1 MKMKVAVG
9 GLSENFRMSSG
20 VPESL
25 KRGIGTLPPLCVG
38 CGGTIHDQFILRVSP
53 DLSWHAACLKC
64 NECQMFLDE
73 NCTCFVR
80 DGKTYCKKDYV
91 RLFGTKCDKCGCAFG
106 KNDYVMRANKKIFHL
121 ECFRCVACERQL
133 IPGDSFALKDEGL
146 YCNEHHKVCD
156 KSEDGGENNNNKNIL
171 NNNSN
176 NSEDGDDK
184 SEEGTIGDLSDGES
198 LSGHDGDS
206 ILGESAAQKKHKRS
220 MRKTARARTVLS
232 EKQLNILKT
241 CYSANPRPDAL
252 MKEQLVEM
260 TNLSPRVIRV
270 WFQNKRC
277 KEKKIT
283 NRMIEMQLQGEKDGR
298 KLGYGGM
305 QGIPMIATSPVR
317 HESPLGINP
326 VDIHGYQPPWKA
338 LSDFALHTDLDRMD
352 PHAPQFQH
360 LVGQMHGYPE
370 PLPPGCRLPPP
381 PGHPPPP
388 HDMMYGPPPDHLLG
402 PPPPHHDMD
411 GCPPEDWPRDGPPGS
426 TELYP
431 RGPDGEGEFSY
442 LDTSDDSGRH
452 TGPDPSSP

>member
-1 MKMKVAVG
+1 MKMKRNPIES
-9 GLSENFRMSSG
+9 LPDNLRMSG
-20 VPESL
+20 IPESL
-25 KRGIGTLPPLCVG
+25 KRGLDALPPLCVG
-38 CGGTIHDQFILRVSP
+38 CHSPIHDQFILRVSP

-73 NCTCFVR
+73 TCTCFVR

-91 RLFGTKCDKCGCAFG
+91 RLFGAKCDKCGCAFG
-106 KNDYVMRANKKIFHL
+106 KNDYVMRAKNRIFHL

-133 IPGDSFALKDEGL
+133 IPGDSFALR
-146 YCNEHHKVCD
+146 
-156 KSEDGGENNNNKNIL
+156 EDGLFCNQHHRVDKEDGSETNNNKTIL

-198 LSGHDGDS
+198 LSGLDTEGLHDS
-206 ILGESAAQKKHKRS
+206 KKHKRNL
-220 MRKTARARTVLS
+220 RKTARARTVLS

-260 TNLSPRVIRV
+260 TGLSPRVIRV

-277 KEKKIT
+277 KDKKIQ
-283 NRMIEMQLQGEKDGR
+283 NRLIEKQLQGEKDGR
-298 KLGYGGM
+298 KLGYGNM
-305 QGIPMIATSPVR
+305 QGIPMIASSPVR
-317 HESPLGINP
+317 HESSPLMNP

-338 LSDFALHTDLDRMD
+338 LSEFAMQPDIERLDPGHPNFHHIM
-352 PHAPQFQH
+352 Q
-360 LVGQMHGYPE
+360 QMHGYPGDL
-370 PLPPGCRLPPP
+370 LPPGCRLPPP
-381 PGHPPPP
+381 PGPLHGPHEILYRSPPDMVLHPPT
-388 HDMMYGPPPDHLLG
+388 DMDPSCSPDDWSQDPPPGTD
-402 PPPPHHDMD
+402 
-411 GCPPEDWPRDGPPGS
+411 
-426 TELYP
+426 LYP
-431 RGPDGEGEFSY
+431 RPDTEPEFGY